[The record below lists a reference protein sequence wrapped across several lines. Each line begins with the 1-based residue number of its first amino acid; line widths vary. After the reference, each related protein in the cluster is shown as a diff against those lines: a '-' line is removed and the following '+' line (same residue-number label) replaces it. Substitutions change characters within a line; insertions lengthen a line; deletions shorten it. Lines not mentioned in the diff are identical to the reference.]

1 MSDVSQDATVADAP
15 AAPPTEREKL
25 DAEAGHFGMWI
36 NDNIVGNPITFI
48 IAILS
53 VVIVYAA
60 IPLVGGYTK
69 WNTGLGLFFNTLSSS
84 FELITGVGAVVGVVV
99 LHKSVKAHRASSR
112 QHFAEI
118 HEKLDALMGENVP
131 PKQKDVAVEGMDG
144 LSGQP

>member
-15 AAPPTEREKL
+15 DAPQTEREKL

-60 IPLVGGYTK
+60 IPVVGGYTK

-99 LHKSVKAHRASSR
+99 LHKAVKAHREHSR

-118 HEKLDALMGENVP
+118 HDKLDALMG
-131 PKQKDVAVEGMDG
+131 QKDT
-144 LSGQP
+144 PKKN